1 MPTPHKHISNSLLDI
16 LHRFLTYIIYI
27 KNYIVHLGAH
37 LNMVPGSRVVLN
49 TALSRCIEVTNLLP
63 LEYNYIYIYIYIY
76 IIYRIVD
83 IYIICTKYNIYMYI
97 IRHII
102 KYMSYILYINSE

>member
-37 LNMVPGSRVVLN
+37 LNMVPGSRFFLN
-49 TALSRCIEVTNLLP
+49 TALAAATA
-63 LEYNYIYIYIYIY
+63 
-76 IIYRIVD
+76 VD
-83 IYIICTKYNIYMYI
+83 SDA
-97 IRHII
+97 H
-102 KYMSYILYINSE
+102 